1 MLTTLVYSNKSLSR
15 TLPNIKDGAFYS
27 EPYVTTAYLDAQYI
41 RIICLFGSWVCQLLI
56 NPFHAAGLFLYLLKT
71 SENIWFSDVF
81 RGYRK
86 RPVAWN
92 GLVYQLFF
100 RTTNLLLLLY
110 PLLLIKSMT
119 YSLAIRFF
127 SQSLVMRYRALNN
140 APHRRYLTEF
150 WNFGYGLRVKRKENY
165 LYIGKCNNI
174 TNNSKKRNSGK

>member
-1 MLTTLVYSNKSLSR
+1 MCNAILNL
-15 TLPNIKDGAFYS
+15 
-27 EPYVTTAYLDAQYI
+27 
-41 RIICLFGSWVCQLLI
+41 
-56 NPFHAAGLFLYLLKT
+56 FHATGLFLYLLKK
-71 SENIWFSDVF
+71 SENIWFSGVF

-92 GLVYQLFF
+92 GLMYQLFF
-100 RTTNLLLLLY
+100 RTPNLLLLLY

-150 WNFGYGLRVKRKENY
+150 WDFIYGLRVKRKENS
-165 LYIGKCNNI
+165 LYIPKYNNI
-174 TNNSKKRNSGK
+174 KNNTKKGNSGK

>member
-1 MLTTLVYSNKSLSR
+1 MVYSEK
-15 TLPNIKDGAFYS
+15 PYS
-27 EPYVTTAYLDAQYI
+27 EPYRIFKIENFINEPYVTTAYLDSQNIQINY
-41 RIICLFGSWVCQLLI
+41 LFKTRVSQLFL
-56 NPFHAAGLFLYLLKT
+56 NPFHAFCLFLYLLNT
-71 SENIWFSDVF
+71 SKNLWFSDVV

-86 RPVAWN
+86 RPVTWN
-92 GLVYQLFF
+92 GLMYQLFF

-150 WNFGYGLRVKRKENY
+150 WNFGYGLLVKRKENY
-165 LYIGKCNNI
+165 LYIRKCNNI
-174 TNNSKKRNSGK
+174 KNNTKKRNSGK